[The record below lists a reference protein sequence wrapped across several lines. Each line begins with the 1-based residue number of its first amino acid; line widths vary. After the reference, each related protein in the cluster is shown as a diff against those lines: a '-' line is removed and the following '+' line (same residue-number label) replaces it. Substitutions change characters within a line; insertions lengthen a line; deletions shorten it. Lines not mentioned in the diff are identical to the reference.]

1 VLGESTAPSSIRA
14 TTGEFLEEF
23 RSDPEIDRMLGDL
36 YREWGS

>member
-23 RSDPEIDRMLGDL
+23 RSDPEIDRMLRDL